1 MTMLLMLLTRLVR
14 ARSCVHGWT
23 CVRTLNGTYL
33 FAALCYR
40 NAKAYD
46 KARDTYERAA
56 DTYYKNHAYP
66 ILTILI
72 VVHRH
77 S

>member
-1 MTMLLMLLTRLVR
+1 MCIELWTWSDLCPWYLLF
-14 ARSCVHGWT
+14 H
-23 CVRTLNGTYL
+23 L

-56 DTYYKNHAYP
+56 NTYYKNHAYP
-66 ILTILI
+66 TLKILLFIFI
-72 VVHRH
+72 V
-77 S
+77 SADAFLNFQL